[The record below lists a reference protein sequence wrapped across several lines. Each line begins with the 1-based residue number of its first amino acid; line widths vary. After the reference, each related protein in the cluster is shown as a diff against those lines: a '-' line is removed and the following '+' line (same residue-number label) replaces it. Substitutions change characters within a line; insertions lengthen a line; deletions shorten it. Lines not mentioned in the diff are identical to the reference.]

1 MLRLCASG
9 LAALLLAG
17 DAVAD
22 QYVADAPPEDLE
34 VVLVTGEQPGPGLW
48 KVSSGDHVL
57 WILGEVAPQPGKV
70 KWRSKRFEALL
81 DQSQEVLLDFS
92 GVMWP
97 NRRRKTRRRGYASY
111 PKGRH

>member
-1 MLRLCASG
+1 MFRPCIFG
-9 LAALLLAG
+9 IAALFFAGAVLA
-17 DAVAD
+17 DD
-22 QYVADAPPEDLE
+22 DME

-70 KWRSKRFEALL
+70 KWRSRKFEFRLAR
-81 DQSQEVLLDFS
+81 SQEVLLDFS

-97 NRRRKTRRRGYASY
+97 DKDQEAAEAKIRKLSRA
-111 PKGRH
+111 